1 MIGKFKFR
9 THLVLAA
16 AVLLASCSQDEVMTD
31 TGHDG
36 LVPVT
41 LSVAVGDGVQTR
53 TVDADDDEDATY
65 CYVQVCDEQGNAYT
79 DNDYA
84 TPTRLTDEDKD
95 GTFTGNIFLKP
106 QVTYVFLFWA
116 DNVTST
122 APADLHNVKYQKES
136 IAFADRVEQTIS
148 FNGPTVNA
156 TLQHVVAKVTLKT
169 TTNVDASD
177 EITVTI
183 PTTYQ
188 AYNVNTEAPIT
199 TADNTPFVHTVAS
212 DITGTTN
219 GAEVFSFYALVDEAN
234 QDLTL
239 ANGTNSQQVTNVP
252 LAPNKH
258 TTLVGDVRNL
268 GLTDVTF
275 TANVETTWGNDENV
289 DILGYNYDANTGIYN
304 VTSEKGLRA
313 MAELVNGGKTDINI
327 TLAKDITLTEVWTP
341 IGNYSNQYTGTFDGN
356 DHAISGLTIDQ
367 SGTRHVGL
375 IGYIG
380 LGGAVKNL
388 KLTNVNVSGYMS
400 VGAVAGWND
409 GTISGCSVSGNIKG
423 SQSVGG
429 VVGNTC
435 GNVTDCSVEG
445 MVIGTNKISQ
455 SGGIVGVADKVHVTE
470 CHSSAIVEG
479 NSWVGGIVG
488 MGNGS
493 NITACYATGEVKA
506 TIASGEAN
514 AGGVVGYITN
524 YATVTACYATG
535 NVTATQG
542 NNAGGVAG
550 SSSGGTITACYHAT
564 GTVSGSARV
573 GGVLGWNKTVTDPSS
588 TVTACYWQ
596 NDQSQ
601 GIGEDQVGTAE
612 TTKVEDNWAAAIDKM
627 NEALAIQNIN
637 WRYEQAGGSSL
648 PPVLKTAI

>member
-1 MIGKFKFR
+1 MNIKRNIFA
-9 THLVLAA
+9 VLAA

-31 TGHDG
+31 TGPDG

-41 LSVAVGDGVQTR
+41 LSAAVGDGVQTR
-53 TVDADDDEDATY
+53 AT
-65 CYVQVCDEQGNAYT
+65 T
-79 DNDYA
+79 
-84 TPTRLTDEDKD
+84 TDEGPLDRCLIQILEKEKD
-95 GTFTGNIFLKP
+95 EAEWTKGAVRKMDEANGTYTLTNIMLNPEKDY
-106 QVTYVFLFWA
+106 TFLFWA
-116 DNVTST
+116 DGGMSYYTATDLTDVTIASETGEAGIAYQTSEVWDGGDNIEVELTHAVTKVSLQST
-122 APADLHNVKYQKES
+122 TVVPTSKTIDITIPKKYS
-136 IAFADRVEQTIS
+136 S
-148 FNGPTVNA
+148 FNVLEG
-156 TLQHVVAKVTLKT
+156 KVSG
-169 TTNVDASD
+169 DA
-177 EITVTI
+177 
-183 PTTYQ
+183 TTY
-188 AYNVNTEAPIT
+188 THSSPGSG
-199 TADNTPFVHTVAS
+199 S
-212 DITGTTN
+212 DGDQ
-219 GAEVFSFYALVDEAN
+219 FFFYALVEDATQN
-234 QDLTL
+234 LTL
-239 ANGTNSQQVTNVP
+239 NAGGGDVNITSVP
-252 LAPNKH
+252 LGPNKH
-258 TTLVGDVRNL
+258 VILRGDVDGAGWTTVN
-268 GLTDVTF
+268 F
-275 TANVETTWGNDENV
+275 TASVDEIWGNDENV
-289 DILGYNYDANTGIYN
+289 DILGYNYDTNTGIYN

-313 MAELVNGGKTDINI
+313 MAELVNGGKNDINI

-367 SGTRHVGL
+367 SGTQYAGL

-400 VGAVAGWND
+400 VGAVVGWSD

-429 VVGNTC
+429 VVGNAHNC
-435 GNVTDCSVEG
+435 NITDCSVEG
-445 MVIGTNKISQ
+445 MVIGTGEFSKA
-455 SGGIVGVADKVHVTE
+455 GGIIGNANKTHVTE

-479 NSWVGGIVG
+479 ISYVGGIVG
-488 MGNGS
+488 TGMNSS

-506 TIASGEAN
+506 TIASDEAY
-514 AGGVVGYITN
+514 AGGVVGRITSN
-524 YATVTACYATG
+524 ATVTACYATG

-542 NNAGGVAG
+542 NNAGGVVG
-550 SSSGGTITACYHAT
+550 SSEYGTITACYHAT

-573 GGVLGWNKTVTDPSS
+573 GGVLGYNTGNVA
-588 TVTACYWQ
+588 ACYWQ

-648 PPVLKTAI
+648 PVLKTAI